1 MPFDPNIRNF
11 REVPLSEEK
20 KGLVTVEI
28 AEGIA
33 TVTLNRL
40 EAHNALS
47 VEMLEQF
54 IDALYALKF
63 DPETRVIV
71 VTGAGEKAF
80 CAGADLIQRGQM
92 DMPQTRQHI
101 NLIRT
106 AVNELEAMP
115 QPTIAAVNGVA
126 FGGGTELTL
135 AADLRV
141 ASVNAK
147 FGLTETALAIIPGA
161 GGTQR
166 LPRLIGV
173 AKAKELILTARRIGA
188 EEAEQIGL
196 VNCVTAAE
204 DLLAKAYELA
214 REITKNGPMA
224 VRQAKLAIN
233 KGVEVDLATGLSIE
247 QNAYEVIL
255 PSQDRLEG
263 LKAFKEKRPP
273 VYKGE

>member
-1 MPFDPNIRNF
+1 MPFDPNVRNF
-11 REVPLSEEK
+11 RETPLAEDR
-20 KGLVTVEI
+20 KGLVTVELT
-28 AEGIA
+28 EGIA
-33 TVTLNRL
+33 TVTFNRPN
-40 EAHNALS
+40 AANALS

-63 DPETRVIV
+63 DPECRVIV
-71 VTGAGEKAF
+71 VTGSGEKAF

-92 DMPQTRQHI
+92 DLPQTRQHI

-115 QPTIAAVNGVA
+115 QPVIAAVNGVA
-126 FGGGTELTL
+126 FGGGTEITL
-135 AADLRV
+135 AADIRV
-141 ASVNAK
+141 AAEKAK
-147 FGLTETALAIIPGA
+147 FGLTEVALAIVPGA

-173 AKAKELILTARRIGA
+173 AKAKELILTARRIDA
-188 EEAEQIGL
+188 AEAERIGL
-196 VNCVTAAE
+196 VNHVVAFD
-204 DLLAKAYELA
+204 DLLAKSYEIA
-214 REITKNGPMA
+214 REITKNGPLA
-224 VRQAKLAIN
+224 IRQAKLAIN

-247 QNAYEVIL
+247 QNAYEVIM

-263 LKAFKEKRPP
+263 LQAFKEKRPP

>member
-11 REVPLSEEK
+11 RETPLADDR
-20 KGLVTVEI
+20 KGLVKTEI
-28 AEGIA
+28 SAGIA
-33 TVTLNRL
+33 TVTLNRP
-40 EAHNALS
+40 EAANAFS

-54 IDALYALKF
+54 IDALYTLKF
-63 DPETRVIV
+63 DPEVRVVIITAV
-71 VTGAGEKAF
+71 GEKAF

-92 DMPQTRQHI
+92 DLTQARQHI
-101 NLIRT
+101 NLIRS
-106 AVNELEAMP
+106 AVNEVEALP
-115 QPTIAAVNGVA
+115 QPTIAAINGVA

-135 AADLRV
+135 AADLRI
-141 ASVNAK
+141 AAENAK

-173 AKAKELILTARRIGA
+173 AKAKELILTARRIDA
-188 EEAEQIGL
+188 AEAEKIGL
-196 VNCVTAAE
+196 VNYVVAQE
-204 DLLAKAYELA
+204 ELLNKANELA
-214 REITKNGPMA
+214 REITKNGPLA

-233 KGVEVDLATGLSIE
+233 KGVEVDLATGLAIE
-247 QNAYEVIL
+247 QNAYEVIM
-255 PSQDRLEG
+255 PTQDRLEG